1 VFVEAANWAFPA
13 LSKSTIIL
21 ANPAHIQGVPMREPS
36 ALRKASRVVLAA
48 ASVSILVWLPTAAMA
63 QRVADRQQDTVPS
76 STTASSIMTK
86 EGVRKAIIFTYR
98 DGNLIQQYKY
108 YLWHDA
114 CYLTY
119 EPNNSAAVPPPACQ

>member
-1 VFVEAANWAFPA
+1 MP
-13 LSKSTIIL
+13 K
-21 ANPAHIQGVPMREPS
+21 PS
-36 ALRKASRVVLAA
+36 ALRKAIRAVLVLA
-48 ASVSILVWLPTAAMA
+48 SVWILALLPTAAMA
-63 QRVADRQQDTVPS
+63 QHMADRQQDTTPS

-119 EPNNSAAVPPPACQ
+119 EPNNSAPVPPPACQ